1 MLNQAHTQAEHVDSI
16 AASTFWRRGEIGKNT
31 EDVWWRRTVS
41 SGWPQDSLCAY
52 FKAVKQ
58 PQGEHDNKE
67 IKSLLGNE
75 LGWQKRADDITLCFL
90 CLRAGGWPP
99 RPNPDECA
107 SLRPPQ
113 QNVFLSSGRMR
124 KSERHAGLGATGVS
138 DALEFYYPRCHKNKC
153 ALPGSI
159 HAVPRFHWVNN
170 LQRYFTFISSGWLRA
185 NTHIAIFLLAC
196 R

>member
-1 MLNQAHTQAEHVDSI
+1 MQIKCLQTTGDETLNQAHTQAEHVDSI

-90 CLRAGGWPP
+90 CLRAGGWLP

-107 SLRPPQ
+107 SLRPPPKTSFCLVGGCGKVSATLVWEQ
-113 QNVFLSSGRMR
+113 RELVTHWSFITHGVTRINVPFQARFMLCRDF
-124 KSERHAGLGATGVS
+124 TG
-138 DALEFYYPRCHKNKC
+138 
-153 ALPGSI
+153 
-159 HAVPRFHWVNN
+159 
-170 LQRYFTFISSGWLRA
+170 
-185 NTHIAIFLLAC
+185 
-196 R
+196 